1 MILLIDSYDSFTHN
15 LYQGLAPFNEVKV
28 VRNDYM
34 TLQEIVALK
43 PSGIVLSPGP
53 GIPDKAGILISL
65 LKYIVTTHWKIPLL
79 GVCLGHQAIAYAL
92 GGKIITAPQIVH
104 GKSDLIFHDGG
115 ILYQGL
121 STPFKAARYHSLL
134 VEEASLP
141 NDIRI
146 TSRNEAGL
154 IMGIEHTTLPL
165 HGVQFHPESIL
176 TPEGSRLLQNFTGL
190 CRC

>member
-1 MILLIDSYDSFTHN
+1 MILLLDSYDSFTYN
-15 LYQGLAPFNEVKV
+15 LYQGIAPFDEVKV
-28 VRNDYM
+28 VRNDRI
-34 TLQEIVALK
+34 TLQEIIALE

-53 GIPDKAGILISL
+53 GTPEKAGILISL
-65 LKYIVTTHWKIPLL
+65 LKYIVTYHWKVPLL
-79 GVCLGHQAIAYAL
+79 GVCLGHQAIAHAL
-92 GGKIITAPQIVH
+92 GGKIIPASQIIH
-104 GKSDLIFHDGG
+104 GKSDLIFHEGG

-141 NDIRI
+141 HDMRL
-146 TSRNEAGL
+146 TSRNEDGL
-154 IMGIEHTTLPL
+154 IMGLEHTTLPL

-176 TPEGSRLLQNFTGL
+176 TPEGSQLLQNFTDL